1 MKTQKLIK
9 RTIFVFKK
17 KSFFSLFET
26 DPTGTSATLTSTSTR
41 AGVVQ

>member
-17 KSFFSLFET
+17 KSLFSSFET
-26 DPTGTSATLTSTSTR
+26 DPTGTSATLTATSTVPGLGR
-41 AGVVQ
+41 